1 MAIKVVCACGKQL
14 SAKDEQA
21 GKRVKCPACKEPLRI
36 PKPKVEEESY
46 DDEWDTSDE
55 WGTDDEDEASPPPAR
70 RRRAS
75 NSNAGSKKK
84 RKRKK
89 RSAKTD
95 WSWSFENP
103 LLCVATLVIVGLLVC
118 IVTLINPLAG
128 ARVFL
133 ILRGLC
139 GLTAGVAF
147 WILIL
152 AGLKDGFLTGI
163 MCWFVPFF
171 NIYFVLNMCPEKKT
185 TLCMLYFQIAIMLVS
200 YISLVTT
207 LKMSL

>member
-1 MAIKVVCACGKQL
+1 MAIKVACACGKKL
-14 SAKDEQA
+14 SVKDEHA
-21 GKRVKCPACKEPLRI
+21 GRRVKCPECQQPLRI
-36 PKPKVEEESY
+36 PRPKVEEESF

-55 WGTDDEDEASPPPAR
+55 WGTDDEYEASPLPAR
-70 RRRAS
+70 RRRSSSSNNAS
-75 NSNAGSKKK
+75 TK
-84 RKRKK
+84 KRKK

-103 LLCVATLVIVGLLVC
+103 LLWVATLVIVGLLVC

-133 ILRGLC
+133 ILRALS
-139 GLTAGVAF
+139 GLTAGIAF
-147 WILIL
+147 WILIF
-152 AGLKDGFLTGI
+152 AGFKDGFLTGI
-163 MCWFVPFF
+163 MCWFLPFF

>member
-1 MAIKVVCACGKQL
+1 MAIKVACACGKKL
-14 SAKDEQA
+14 SVKDEHA
-21 GKRVKCPACKEPLRI
+21 GRRVKCPECQQPLRI
-36 PKPKVEEESY
+36 PRPKVEEESF

-55 WGTDDEDEASPPPAR
+55 WGTDDEYEASPLPAR
-70 RRRAS
+70 RRRSSSSNNAS
-75 NSNAGSKKK
+75 TK
-84 RKRKK
+84 KRKK

-103 LLCVATLVIVGLLVC
+103 LLWVATLVIVGLLVC

-133 ILRGLC
+133 ILRALS
-139 GLTAGVAF
+139 GLTAGIAF
-147 WILIL
+147 WILIF
-152 AGLKDGFLTGI
+152 AGFKDGFLTGI